1 MEQVEIDSESGAC
14 VYQLTDDR
22 RPVDNIYGEQPY
34 SSPQGSR
41 IAVRFYAE
49 GDRDGGLSIL
59 DLEDGSLHAVL
70 EQMPRFPAFH
80 AWGEYLY
87 YQEAVGDELL
97 LKRCHYQSLEKD
109 DVVLLPTEEGR
120 FSYGTVSPDGRWYAT
135 SVHREDKSC
144 QVLLVDVGDGRVR
157 SLVDT
162 HEWHLKHEQF
172 SRNGANH
179 ILIQANSPD
188 VSQVHLGVL
197 AVDRTGI
204 EWLPVDRPH
213 TPRPTGHE
221 AWIGSSGRV
230 LLSTGHEEGSPA
242 NIWTAGLDAPTPAP
256 ACECGV
262 RFGHISASSC
272 GRFWIADATGEQ
284 GVPIYV
290 GSLQSGR
297 SRRLVDSGTT
307 HDGQQWSHT
316 HPYLT
321 ADNGWLI
328 YTSNRSGN
336 PQVYGAR
343 VSEELMA
350 DLLN

>member
-1 MEQVEIDSESGAC
+1 VEQVHTDSESGAC
-14 VYQLTDDR
+14 VYQLTDGP

-34 SSPQGSR
+34 SPPQSNR

-59 DLEDGSLHAVL
+59 DLEDGSLHPVL

-80 AWGEYLY
+80 AWGEHLY

-97 LKRCHYQSLEKD
+97 LKRCHYQSLEKAD
-109 DVVLLPTEEGR
+109 LLPLPTGEGR
-120 FSYGTVSPDGRWYAT
+120 FSYGTVSPDGHWYAA

-144 QVLLVDVGDGRVR
+144 QILLVDLRDGAIA

-162 HEWHLKHEQF
+162 DEWHLKHEQF
-172 SRNGANH
+172 SRDGDNH

-197 AVDRTGI
+197 AVERPGI

-221 AWIGSSGRV
+221 AWVGTTGRV
-230 LLSTGHEEGSPA
+230 FLSTAYDEGGAA
-242 NIWTAGLDAPTPAP
+242 NIWTAGLDASSPSV
-256 ACECGV
+256 ACDCGL
-262 RFGHISASSC
+262 RFGHISVSHC
-272 GRFWIADATGEQ
+272 GRFWIADAMGEE
-284 GVPIYV
+284 GVPIYM
-290 GSLQSGR
+290 GCLASGR
-297 SRRLVDSGTT
+297 FRRVLTSGTS

-316 HPYLT
+316 HPYVT

-328 YTSNRSGN
+328 YTSNLSGH

-343 VSEELMA
+343 ISEELLA
-350 DLLN
+350 DLLG